1 MSSINDVLV
10 GIKVDAFV
18 DGAIAK
24 LHVLGGELD
33 SMDVKAKKAGTS
45 VSNMAKISSI
55 GSNIL
60 LGIGAAAAVGLG
72 LAVKASI
79 EAEDSYSR
87 LSVAMTN
94 AKINTEEN
102 RKVVM
107 NNVDSL
113 AKLGFKS
120 NDVTAAY
127 GTLVTATGSI
137 TQSTKLMGIAS
148 DYARYKNID
157 LGTAATILARGTQ
170 GSVKAFKE
178 LGITLDSH
186 ISKNA
191 AIGKAFDELSHKIGG
206 QATEYTKTF
215 KGEVAAT
222 TAQLQLTGEKIGS
235 AVLPVL
241 SKLISGFNDVFNV
254 TKKYIPTILLLAG
267 ALATMVIAW
276 KAGNAIMTVSKF
288 LMATWA
294 ELTGTATVATGGATA
309 AQWSL
314 NTALDANPIGVV
326 IIGLTAF
333 IAVIVLAW
341 NKLSW
346 FRDGVVKVFQVIIDY
361 VGYFIGW
368 IGTLVSVL
376 ASIPGIG
383 GPFKGIADDINNAAN
398 SVRHFSDSLDNLKN
412 KKFSVPGLS
421 GDRFGLS
428 ANTAGSSGGSSG
440 IVGDVTGGNSVHK
453 KVASTALSNLQAAFT
468 RAATIDA
475 GGLFS
480 TLLGVNSNG
489 TLMVSTKAGIAT
501 AVSVWGKSFG
511 SGIQGMIASMRD
523 QIKNV
528 SHLQSDS
535 AKLLAEGFSKQ
546 FVSSMISQGPLI
558 ANKEMDTILN
568 GSLKDRKTLLGLDKQ
583 SQKQLS
589 QGIPGIGS
597 GTQATIA
604 NTNAILKNTSMIS
617 KNTQINP
624 IVSAAAGN
632 NPMYGP
638 KGNSGKVSQEDKNLA
653 KLNIPI
659 TMNFTPD
666 QSLSPQK
673 VQQSVVHAFKYGI
686 PLSALSMESLFPKVS
701 NH

>member
-24 LHVLGGELD
+24 LGVLGGELD
-33 SMDVKAKKAGTS
+33 AMDVKAKKAGAS
-45 VSNMAKISSI
+45 VSNMAKLSTI
-55 GSNIL
+55 GSYAL
-60 LGIGAAAAVGLG
+60 LGIGAAAAAGLG
-72 LAVKASI
+72 MAVKTAI
-79 EAEDSYSR
+79 QAQDSYAR

-94 AKINTEEN
+94 ASVNTEAN
-102 RKVVM
+102 RQIVM
-107 NNVDSL
+107 NNVDAM

-120 NDVTAAY
+120 DIATAAY
-127 GTLVTATGSI
+127 GTLITATGSV
-137 TQSTKLMGIAS
+137 TQSTKLMSMAA

-178 LGITLDSH
+178 LGITLDTH
-186 ISKNA
+186 VSKNE
-191 AIGKAFDELSHKIGG
+191 AISKAFDQLNQKIGG

-215 KGEVAAT
+215 KGEMAST
-222 TAQLQLTGEKIGS
+222 TAQLELTGEKIGS

-241 SKLISGFNDVFNV
+241 TRLISGFNSVFNA
-254 TKKYIPTILLLAG
+254 TKQYIPVILLTAG
-267 ALATMVIAW
+267 ALGALVLVF
-276 KAGNAIMTVSKF
+276 KAENAIMSASKVIKGVW
-288 LMATWA
+288 L
-294 ELTGTATVATGGATA
+294 ELTGAQTVATEGATA

-314 NTALDANPIGVV
+314 NAAMDANPVGVV
-326 IIGLTAF
+326 IAGLT
-333 IAVIVLAW
+333 ILVGVLVLAW

-368 IGTLVSVL
+368 IGTLVKVL

-383 GPFKGIADDINNAAN
+383 GPFKGIAKDINEAAN
-398 SVRHFSDSLDNLKN
+398 SVRNFSNNLDSLKN
-412 KKFSVPGLS
+412 KKISIPGF
-421 GDRFGLS
+421 GAGNFGLS
-428 ANTAGSSGGSSG
+428 ADTASAGAAPD
-440 IVGDVTGGNSVHK
+440 ITANVANGDVVPAG
-453 KVASTALSNLQAAFT
+453 VANKALDGLRAAFT

-480 TLLGVNSNG
+480 TLLGVNPNG

-511 SGIQGMIASMRD
+511 SGIQGMINSMRD

-528 SHLQSDS
+528 GHMQSDA
-535 AKLLAEGFSKQ
+535 AKLLAQGFSKD
-546 FVSSMISQGPLI
+546 FVSSMISQGPAI
-558 ANKEMDTILN
+558 ASQEMDAILG

-597 GTQATIA
+597 GTAATVA
-604 NTNAILKNTSMIS
+604 NTNAIIKNTAIIT
-617 KNTQINP
+617 KNTP
-624 IVSAAAGN
+624 LTAAGN
-632 NPMYGP
+632 P
-638 KGNSGKVSQEDKNLA
+638 A
-653 KLNIPI
+653 LNIG
-659 TMNFTPD
+659 TPGGKD
-666 QSLSPQK
+666 ASAAYSALAGLKGGSNLKPLAPTINMHFSPDLSLSPQK
-673 VQQSVVHAFKYGI
+673 VQQAVVHAFKYDI
-686 PLSALSMESLFPKVS
+686 PISISVQK
-701 NH
+701 